1 MKFVLAMTAI
11 FLGLLFPAGA
21 WATDP
26 PSGEHHK
33 VAVCHKPPGNPSNKH
48 TIFIDASAVPAH
60 LAHGDS
66 LGFCPR
72 PPKPP
77 GHHGDG
83 IVIVPEP
90 AGENCEFGGVKII
103 IFDKRKGVEDPD
115 ADILF
120 VCNGAPGEPGPPGPP
135 GETPV
140 VTVEPPGANCPAGGV
155 KIELGEQ
162 VFFVCNGV
170 PTQGPAGPA
179 GPAGPQGPPGAPG
192 VNPLLPSSVTCV
204 SSRTAKWRVIVL
216 RNHRVRNLRAFF
228 EGSRTPVRKTRTRN
242 GRVMYVVTIDLSG
255 LPRGVYTARVRY
267 RVSVRGRAFRRGTNV
282 SHRRTCYGN
291 VRGGFGEGL
300 NRFPIAVI

>member
-1 MKFVLAMTAI
+1 MKVLLAMTAI
-11 FLGLLFPAGA
+11 FLWLLFPVGA
-21 WATDP
+21 WAVDDP
-26 PSGEHHK
+26 PAGHK
-33 VAVCHKPPGNPSNKH
+33 VAVCHKPPGNVFNKH
-48 TIFIDASAVPAH
+48 TIIIDANAVPAH

-103 IFDKRKGVEDPD
+103 IFDKRKGLEDPD

-140 VTVEPPGANCPAGGV
+140 VTVEPPGANCPEGGV
-155 KIELGEQ
+155 KIEIGEQ

-170 PTQGPAGPA
+170 PTQGPV
-179 GPAGPQGPPGAPG
+179 GPQGPAGAPG
-192 VNPLLPSSVTCV
+192 VNPLLPEACAST
-204 SSRTAKWRVIVL
+204 RTARWRVIVV
-216 RNHRVRNLRAFF
+216 RSHRVRGLRAFF
-228 EGSRTPVRKTRTRN
+228 EGSRTPVTRGRTPN
-242 GRVMYVVTIDLSG
+242 GRVMYTVRINLSG

-267 RVSVRGRAFRRGTNV
+267 RVSVRGGSFRRGTHV
-282 SHRRTCYGN
+282 SHRRACYGN

-300 NRFPIAVI
+300 NRFPIALI